1 MCVAT
6 GGDED
11 VSCVV
16 EETNLGCGWWVDYI
30 GFRRGGIKDKAHQL
44 KSNQIRDLG
53 VRNVV

>member
-30 GFRRGGIKDKAHQL
+30 GFREGIKDKAHQL